1 VFPTTVALYNGTC
14 VGTLTDCFITQ
25 HFLFSYAIKK
35 LYPKSTKHPP
45 PLVRCYTDDHLCTC
59 TAHSGAKKAHDWTVD
74 QFPDLFRT
82 TDKVET
88 QQVVESRGQHC
99 GDIELEGYLSNESD
113 PVSLVLDLRIAHDR
127 FGSSS
132 NPDLNGKLH

>member
-1 VFPTTVALYNGTC
+1 
-14 VGTLTDCFITQ
+14 
-25 HFLFSYAIKK
+25 
-35 LYPKSTKHPP
+35 
-45 PLVRCYTDDHLCTC
+45 
-59 TAHSGAKKAHDWTVD
+59 
-74 QFPDLFRT
+74 
-82 TDKVET
+82 
-88 QQVVESRGQHC
+88 VVESRGQHC